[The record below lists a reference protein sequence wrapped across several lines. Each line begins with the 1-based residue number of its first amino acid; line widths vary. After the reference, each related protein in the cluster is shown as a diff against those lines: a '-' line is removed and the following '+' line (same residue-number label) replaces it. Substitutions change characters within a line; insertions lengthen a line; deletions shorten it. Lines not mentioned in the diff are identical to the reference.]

1 MNKPKSLIFKLTIAL
16 NLLITSHQ
24 SLAISELQGA
34 RPNSFYENRT
44 CEQLY
49 LAAGRLENKALNYES
64 EVFNDGNNAIASIVS
79 TVFTPALY
87 FLGYSNL
94 MSFKSERESY
104 QSNEELNKIRL
115 RMAEMRCFQR

>member
-1 MNKPKSLIFKLTIAL
+1 MYFKSFICVFLMTFSIPTL
-16 NLLITSHQ
+16 
-24 SLAISELQGA
+24 SLSQLQGQ
-34 RPNSFYENRT
+34 RPESLYENRT

-49 LAAGRLENKALNYES
+49 LAAGKLERKALNYES
-64 EVFNDGNNAIASIVS
+64 DVFNQRNNTVASIVS

-94 MSFKSERESY
+94 MNFKSDREAY
-104 QSNEELNKIRL
+104 QSNQELNQVRV